1 MPWGHIFVC
10 FGKGIEIYI
19 RLLGNASK
27 MYGEVK
33 FAINSD
39 SQYFYFFA
47 VFNGNVVR
55 YEICLQI
62 IFYAKKLKGAFIR
75 TEEHKVFIIPVWSN
89 SKVLIQWGRNI
100 LYIFF
105 RWACSTVISVISKLA
120 LLKKI
125 ENYHQWKC
133 WKVMVPEQILEEHLL
148 NLSSSTLFFQI

>member
-19 RLLGNASK
+19 SLLGNASK

-39 SQYFYFFA
+39 SQYFFFFA

-62 IFYAKKLKGAFIR
+62 IIYAKKLKGAFIR

-89 SKVLIQWGRNI
+89 NKVLIQ
-100 LYIFF
+100 
-105 RWACSTVISVISKLA
+105 
-120 LLKKI
+120 
-125 ENYHQWKC
+125 
-133 WKVMVPEQILEEHLL
+133 
-148 NLSSSTLFFQI
+148 